1 MENNKKKVVV
11 GMSGGVDSSVT
22 AYLLKEAGYDVIGVT
37 MQIWQEESECT
48 LEENGGCC
56 GLSAVEDAR
65 RVAASIG
72 IPYYVM
78 NFRKEFKEEVM
89 DYFLEEY
96 LKGRTPNP
104 CIACNRYVKWEAL
117 LKRSMDIGADFIATG
132 HYARVVK
139 LPNGRYT
146 LKKSATKAK
155 DQTYA
160 LYNLTQEQ
168 LAHTLMPVGE
178 YSKDEIRKIAE
189 DIGLIVANK
198 PDSQDICFIP
208 DNDYAKFIHENTNE
222 EIPEGNFVDL
232 EGNILGRHK
241 GITNYTV
248 GQRKGL
254 NLSMGRPVFVVEIC
268 PETNEVVIGDND
280 DVFATRLY
288 ADKLNFMTI
297 PDLEGDMAVEAKIR
311 YSHQGA
317 KATIRKIDNDLLEC
331 VFEEPQRAI
340 TPGQAV
346 VFYQDEY
353 IVGGGSII
361 GTTLPDAK

>member
-1 MENNKKKVVV
+1 
-11 GMSGGVDSSVT
+11 
-22 AYLLKEAGYDVIGVT
+22 
-37 MQIWQEESECT
+37 
-48 LEENGGCC
+48 
-56 GLSAVEDAR
+56 
-65 RVAASIG
+65 
-72 IPYYVM
+72 
-78 NFRKEFKEEVM
+78 
-89 DYFLEEY
+89 
-96 LKGRTPNP
+96 
-104 CIACNRYVKWEAL
+104 
-117 LKRSMDIGADFIATG
+117 MDIGADYIATG

-189 DIGLIVANK
+189 DIGLAVANK

-254 NLSMGRPVFVVEIC
+254 NLSMGRPIFVIEIR

-297 PDLEGDMAVEAKIR
+297 PDLEGDMVVDAKIR
-311 YSHQGA
+311 YSHNGA
-317 KATIRKIDNDLLEC
+317 KATIRKVDNDLLEC

-361 GTTLPDAK
+361 GTTLPNVK